1 MRTKVTILFSMLYS
15 LFFYAQSTMNIH
27 QNNGDVL
34 KIPLNTIDSVTYTI
48 FNSDNT
54 PIIQSVTI
62 EQIPALNGTN
72 IKFKIVVSSISPV
85 DWLNSSFYGPSGNL
99 YGGGSGIQFSETS
112 KGIWEYT
119 RTDFVSKWSPSGEY
133 YYSGIS
139 VKNAAELT
147 SKVWSY
153 KVSTKIT
160 NSEIATT
167 PIIQNVSLQQSST
180 SNGTDVKFNII
191 VASNAPVDWLNS
203 SFYGP
208 NGNIYGGGSGIQFS
222 ETSKGIWEY
231 TRTDFVSKWSPS
243 GEYYY
248 NGISVKNQGE
258 LKSNVWSK
266 PVSIKITNLEIAKTP
281 VIKSITLEKVSKTDG
296 TDIKL
301 KIIVESNAPV
311 NWLNSSFYGPSGN
324 LSGGGSGV
332 MFTETSKGIWEYNRT
347 DFVSKWS
354 PSGEYYYSG
363 VSVENE
369 GKLKSTVWTGSLKT
383 SIMN

>member
-1 MRTKVTILFSMLYS
+1 MPVCQRTKVTILFSMLYS

-54 PIIQSVTI
+54 PIIQS
-62 EQIPALNGTN
+62 
-72 IKFKIVVSSISPV
+72 
-85 DWLNSSFYGPSGNL
+85 
-99 YGGGSGIQFSETS
+99 
-112 KGIWEYT
+112 
-119 RTDFVSKWSPSGEY
+119 
-133 YYSGIS
+133 
-139 VKNAAELT
+139 
-147 SKVWSY
+147 
-153 KVSTKIT
+153 
-160 NSEIATT
+160 
-167 PIIQNVSLQQSST
+167 VSLQQSST

-231 TRTDFVSKWSPS
+231 TRTDFVSKWLPS